1 MKMSFIVIVVV
12 ALFSC
17 DKDKVKISEKAQL
30 FPAIDFTQTEL
41 ESLPYL
47 SNVGSSLKGQ
57 FMEKPIQWE
66 GTSDSSSNFAIGID
80 FLQVEDRDF
89 LPTFYLRNKEN
100 EVIIGA
106 IYRGNY
112 NPPASFSNN
121 LTNCEQDENTKII
134 KTAAFFREG
143 NYSNSSIV
151 VKNQGTSHSA
161 SGLTNS
167 SNYIKLKSHEL
178 YKVASNRTGQIIPAL
193 KLTFDVK
200 FLDERNK
207 NILSGEMIVP
217 YIPRPPTCN

>member
-1 MKMSFIVIVVV
+1 MKMSFIVIVIV

-17 DKDKVKISEKAQL
+17 DKDKVKISEKVQL
-30 FPAIDFTQTEL
+30 FPTIEFTQVKL

-47 SNVGSSLKGQ
+47 PNVSSLKGQ
-57 FMEKPIQWE
+57 LMEKPIEWE

-89 LPTFYLRNKEN
+89 LPTFHLRNKEN

-112 NPPASFSNN
+112 NAPASFSRN
-121 LTNCEQDENTKII
+121 LTNCKQDEKTKIT

-143 NYSNSSIV
+143 NYNNSNIIIN
-151 VKNQGTSHSA
+151 NQGTSHSA

-167 SNYIKLKSHEL
+167 TNYIKLKSYEL
-178 YKVASNRTGQIIPAL
+178 YKVASNRTGQLIPAL

-200 FLDERNK
+200 FLDEKNK
-207 NILSGEMIVP
+207 NILTGEMIVP
-217 YIPRPPTCN
+217 YIPRPPSCN